1 MIQLEGIYPALVTPL
16 RAGTVDLP
24 ALQRLIERQIEA
36 GVQGLVV
43 CATTGEGATLTP
55 DERRMVIGTA
65 ARLCQGKLAVIAGSS
80 AIPTWGVVEA
90 AHVAADLGA
99 QAMLVVTPPYVR
111 PTQDGLY
118 AHFAAVADQSALPIV
133 LYNVPSRTGCDLQH
147 TTVARLAPHQRII
160 GIKEASGSIHR
171 AQQVVAAAGGNLA
184 VLSGDDPLTVS
195 LLVAGG
201 HGVIS
206 TGANVVPAK
215 WAELWRCWRTG
226 DLLGAAAIQ
235 AGLLGLHE
243 ALFIETNPGP
253 VKAALHQ
260 LGLLEPEIRLPL
272 VWPSRPSLYR
282 IAAELENLGL
292 AVAQVSS

>member
-1 MIQLEGIYPALVTPL
+1 MRLEGILTALVTPL
-16 RAGTVDLP
+16 RNGSVDLP
-24 ALQRLIERQIEA
+24 ALERLMERQLAA

-55 DERRMVIGTA
+55 DERRLVIGA
-65 ARLCQGKLAVIAGSS
+65 AVRACEGRLAVIAGTG
-80 AIPTWGVVEA
+80 AIPTWSVVEE
-90 AHVAADLGA
+90 AHRAADLGA
-99 QAMLVVTPPYVR
+99 GALMAAAPPYVR
-111 PTQDGLY
+111 PTQDGLHS
-118 AHFAAVADQSALPIV
+118 HFSAVADQSPLPVV
-133 LYNVPSRTGCDLQH
+133 LYNVPSRTACDIQPA
-147 TTVARLAPHQRII
+147 TVARLAPHQRIV

-171 AQQVVAAAGGNLA
+171 VQQVVAAAGGNLS

-226 DLLGAAAIQ
+226 DVLAAAAIQ

-243 ALFIETNPGP
+243 ALFVESNPGP

-260 LGLLEPEIRLPL
+260 LGLIEPEIRLPL
-272 VWPSRPSLYR
+272 VWPARSSLYR

-292 AVAQVSS
+292 TVARVGS